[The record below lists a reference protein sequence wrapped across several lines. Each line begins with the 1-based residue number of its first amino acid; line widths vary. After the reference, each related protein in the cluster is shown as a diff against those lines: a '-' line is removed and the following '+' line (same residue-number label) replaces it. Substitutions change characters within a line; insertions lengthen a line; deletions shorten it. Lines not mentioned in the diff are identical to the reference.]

1 MKEGKKNNPRS
12 TFVIKERIKKL
23 RKEKKMTQAE
33 VAETIPLSREQY
45 VNIENGKHG
54 TDKLVIEK
62 LARLFNCPYDYLVG
76 RTLYSNIADYED
88 MQNEIKS
95 FEARLAAAR
104 ENPSNFQYMIGCGS
118 GNVIGEIHI
127 TCKDLPVEDLIEQ
140 IVKIP
145 GGFERILEGLKKAPI
160 MPDKI

>member
-104 ENPSNFQYMIGCGS
+104 ENSDNIQYRLVYGP
-118 GNVIGEIHI
+118 GNVITDIHV
-127 TCKDLPVEDLIEQ
+127 TCKDVSVEELVESIA
-140 IVKIP
+140 KTP
-145 GGFERILEGLKKAPI
+145 GGFERILEGLKRAPI